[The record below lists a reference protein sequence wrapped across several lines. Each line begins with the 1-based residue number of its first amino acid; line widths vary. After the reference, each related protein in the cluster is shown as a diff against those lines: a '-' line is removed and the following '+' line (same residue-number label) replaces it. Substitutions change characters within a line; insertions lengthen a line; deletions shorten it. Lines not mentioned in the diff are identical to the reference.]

1 VNNTARFLQNASLRD
16 DIIRI
21 HFRDALSPVRDE
33 ETSRREWRDSTGQLR
48 CREVQLVEGC
58 IDHMLQ
64 HLDKPLRISALSTMT
79 GYSNSHFFVLFKSAT
94 GYAPKKFFIRVRM
107 EQACKMLSALTV
119 SVKQVA
125 AALGYE
131 DEFYFSRLFKSVI
144 GIAPRDYR
152 RKLIA
157 STKSP
162 MPHEGGRAVKVK
174 AMSI

>member
-1 VNNTARFLQNASLRD
+1 MLR
-16 DIIRI
+16 
-21 HFRDALSPVRDE
+21 HP
-33 ETSRREWRDSTGQLR
+33 
-48 CREVQLVEGC
+48 
-58 IDHMLQ
+58 
-64 HLDKPLRISALSTMT
+64 DKPLRISALSEMT
-79 GYSNSHFFVLFKSAT
+79 GYSGSYLFVLFKSAT

-107 EQACKMLSALTV
+107 ERACKMLSVLTV

-162 MPHEGGRAVKVK
+162 TPHEGCRAVKVK